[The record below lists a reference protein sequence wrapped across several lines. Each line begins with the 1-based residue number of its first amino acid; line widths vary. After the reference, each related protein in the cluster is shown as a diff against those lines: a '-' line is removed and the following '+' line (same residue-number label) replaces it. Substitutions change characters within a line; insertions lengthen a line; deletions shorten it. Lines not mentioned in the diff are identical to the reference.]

1 MANESIQI
9 PPSSSFLS
17 EEIINDDK
25 INKKQC
31 QRVSA
36 LKRVLV
42 TFFLYSLAF
51 TLVIPAFP
59 SLLLRINHGR
69 SDRAST
75 MYGAA
80 SCIRYFLEFFSS
92 PFLGNLSDSYGRKKI
107 LIMSLAIM
115 SLELLAM
122 GIFPSIITIFVM
134 SCLSGLGNAA
144 MAMGYAI
151 VTDIAHQ
158 KNESVTNNFGY
169 FSAVFGL
176 GFVMGP
182 LCGSLLIDISLQLCF
197 LVAGGICMLGCLF
210 TFLFLD
216 ETCAN
221 AKVYDISRASPLASL
236 RVFFSNKDL
245 RQLAVPYCLSNLC
258 TGIYFIW
265 VLYMTH
271 RFNATI
277 RQVGIFLSI
286 SGVCG
291 VLMQGVAIPFL
302 IPNILSDERATIIGL
317 ALSSLQL
324 LAYGFCPALWTFY
337 LVLVMLS
344 PGSLYGPALKAL
356 MAKTAVPEEQGAL
369 QGALGSLRTVTAG
382 VGSLIFTAAFSVSI
396 TMDHPK
402 IAGLPFYLAAAIY
415 CYSYLHTKYYLK
427 YYATSLSTRN
437 KNEHHILRLPNIS
450 HMVFGYPSPVSI
462 NNEESTNLLGGLA
475 THSHSSH
482 GSYDETFPVAVFHNT
497 ELSPS
502 HNDHA
507 LERSGSSSSSS
518 ARSSSLLLS
527 SSTGVIAGGGGAGI
541 RRLIS
546 NGNSSSSGS
555 SSSGSSS
562 SSSLLYGPGLGH
574 ESPPRSSSA
583 LSTSQGRKHSGG
595 SGLNTC
601 VGTSSGNSAIN
612 GTGETDITWSFGS
625 R

>member
-1 MANESIQI
+1 MSIESSQI
-9 PPSSSFLS
+9 PLSSSGSSFLS
-17 EEIINDDK
+17 EETITDDK
-25 INKKQC
+25 INKKKC

-36 LKRVLV
+36 LKRVLF

-59 SLLLRINHGR
+59 SLLLRINNGR

-75 MYGAA
+75 MYGLA
-80 SCIRYFLEFFSS
+80 SCIRYFLEFFPS
-92 PFLGNLSDSYGRKKI
+92 PFLGNLSDSYGRKNI
-107 LIMSLAIM
+107 LVMSLAIM
-115 SLELLAM
+115 SLELLAL
-122 GIFPSIITIFVM
+122 GLFPSVITIFVM

-151 VTDIAHQ
+151 VTDIALQ

-182 LCGSLLIDISLQLCF
+182 LCGSLLIDISLSLCF

-210 TFLFLD
+210 TYLFLD
-216 ETCAN
+216 ETCTN

-271 RFNATI
+271 RFEATI

-291 VLMQGVAIPFL
+291 VLMQGVAVPFL

-324 LAYGFCPALWTFY
+324 LAYGFCPALWIFY
-337 LVLVMLS
+337 VVLIMLA

-382 VGSLIFTAAFSVSI
+382 IGSLMFTGAFSVSI
-396 TMDHPK
+396 TLEHPK
-402 IAGLPFYLAAAIY
+402 IAGLPFYLAATIY
-415 CYSYLHTKYYLK
+415 CYSYLHTKHYLK
-427 YYATSLSTRN
+427 YHATSLSTRN
-437 KNEHHILRLPNIS
+437 KNEHPILRLPNIS

-462 NNEESTNLLGGLA
+462 NNEESTNLLA

-482 GSYDETFPVAVFHNT
+482 GSYDETFPVAVFHGT
-497 ELSPS
+497 ELSPR
-502 HNDHA
+502 HDHGLLA
-507 LERSGSSSSSS
+507 RANSS
-518 ARSSSLLLS
+518 AVPSSLLLS
-527 SSTGVIAGGGGAGI
+527 SSSSGVMTGSGGTGI
-541 RRLIS
+541 RRMIS
-546 NGNSSSSGS
+546 GSNNGDVNGSGSKNSSNSSSI
-555 SSSGSSS
+555 
-562 SSSLLYGPGLGH
+562 SLLHGPGLAPS
-574 ESPPRSSSA
+574 SPPRSSSSA
-583 LSTSQGRKHSGG
+583 STPTHRRNNSGG
-595 SGLNTC
+595 NGANT
-601 VGTSSGNSAIN
+601 T
-612 GTGETDITWSFGS
+612 TGPV
-625 R
+625 